1 MLATTLPRMT
11 RCPICGATRRL
22 VFSQTVLSKY
32 LVKYFLCDSCGLL
45 QTEEPFWLDE
55 AYSAPIATTDTGILN
70 RNLSASERI
79 APVLYRID
87 PRASYLDVG
96 GGYGLFVR
104 RMRDIGFDFQW
115 EDPFS
120 PNLLA
125 RGFERPGGMIFR
137 AVTAIEVAE
146 HLSDPLTWMRDTIR
160 DSGVTTLIFT
170 TLLFEGL
177 PDTGWWYLSPE
188 TGQHVSFYQRRTLH
202 ALGLK
207 LGLRSLSHGTFHA
220 FTDHHMSERRF
231 GILVSRAGPVVWAFQ
246 RRRMTSL
253 TSTDHD
259 AVTRMLRADAPLDTT
274 KASIEPLR

>member
-1 MLATTLPRMT
+1 MLATRLARMT
-11 RCPICGATRRL
+11 RCPICDAARRH

-32 LVKYFLCDSCGLL
+32 VIKYFLCDNCGLL
-45 QTEEPFWLDE
+45 QTEDPFWLDE
-55 AYSAPIATTDTGILN
+55 AYSAPIASTDTGILN

-79 APVLYRID
+79 APILYQID

-104 RMRDIGFDFQW
+104 RMRDIGFDFEW

-125 RGFERPGGMIFR
+125 RGFERPAGTNFR

-146 HLSDPLTWMRDTIR
+146 HLSDPLAWMRNTLR
-160 DSGVTTLIFT
+160 EAGATTLILT

-188 TGQHVSFYQRRTLH
+188 TGQHVSFYQRKTLH
-202 ALGLK
+202 VIGLK

-220 FTDHHMSERRF
+220 FTDHSMSDRRF
-231 GILVSRAGPVVWAFQ
+231 GILVSRAGPIVWSLQ

-253 TSTDHD
+253 TGADHD
-259 AVTRMLRADAPLDTT
+259 AMTRLLRLNTSEDTT
-274 KASIEPLR
+274 TGSIKPLG